1 MNSAHYLGCLTKLS
15 DTFRLFSA
23 SLLVKFLGA
32 ASKEACISARL
43 AAYSFTVIEIF
54 FQRVTEMKSLE
65 NIGDI
70 MRSDWN
76 RRVQHDYRFWVSN
89 DRSPS
94 SIMWEEGERDFAAVV
109 KGIRGT
115 QTQTALEIGCG
126 VGRMLRAAG
135 DVFGKVIGVDVSPL
149 AVDKAK
155 ELLGVSS
162 NVQLCANSGYDLG
175 GIADASVDFV
185 WSFAAL
191 AHMPARVFAAYM
203 LELKRVLKP
212 DGVAR
217 LQVFI
222 GETSGLEEVDTLRLR
237 AFSEGNLLDALQ
249 QSGLELSGHSPVEL
263 PLAELLDEMG
273 LRPVIL
279 NVTNSGKNARAL
291 ETVLA
296 ALTPVGEGSSDACE
310 KASEFEAWLALNYAD
325 RLFNDGDFD
334 RARFTL
340 EYVAQHCKITSIDIK
355 DTLDR
360 ISTAAAKQDV
370 QTLISSSQASGDIYA
385 RNIAVVGERF
395 PSLLEKLNAISSAEL
410 ESVSV
415 KATADGPVLWRDK
428 TCLDHPEKPKAAGE
442 AWVRRSLNDVRFL
455 KAGHLIVMGFGTGYH
470 LESLVARG
478 THRVSCIEPSL
489 AVLKRALESR
499 DLRVVLRQ
507 LVSLEVSTD
516 IGTMECG
523 EQSEVIARPQ
533 VTILDAPFSN
543 EVTKRFYARR
553 GLTTIR
559 PKIAVLGPL
568 QGGTLPIGQYTTSAL
583 TALGQRVRGI
593 DMSGFNKSYELVD
606 SLIFDSTR
614 RNLARQTYVETLSS
628 MLLESFAE
636 KPIDILICMAQA
648 PISARALQE
657 LRRQGVVTVLWFV
670 EDYLRFTY
678 WKEMS
683 KYYDFVF
690 TIQKGECIESIRAAG
705 AGHVHYLPTACDPR
719 FHVPLSVSAEDREK
733 WGSPISFVG
742 AGYHNRQQAFASLAH
757 YPFKI
762 WGSEWPGCKP
772 FDRMV
777 QENSRRIAPEE
788 YIKIFNTT
796 DININLHS
804 SSERDGVDPTGDFLN
819 PRTFELASCEAFQLV
834 DERALLSEA
843 FKAGEE
849 VVTFT
854 SIADLKEKIDYYSTR
869 PEERK
874 RIARKGRERVLRDH
888 TYEKRMEEMLSVIY
902 SQAYQK
908 LKTRQQSS
916 PWSDMIR
923 RAEVDP
929 ELRERC
935 QKAFERGEEP
945 VLDGLVADITTGKGN
960 LSETEQKLLFL
971 FHVRKQII
979 RMEHEGA
986 GVKNS

>member
-1 MNSAHYLGCLTKLS
+1 
-15 DTFRLFSA
+15 
-23 SLLVKFLGA
+23 
-32 ASKEACISARL
+32 
-43 AAYSFTVIEIF
+43 
-54 FQRVTEMKSLE
+54 
-65 NIGDI
+65 
-70 MRSDWN
+70 MRADWN

-89 DRSPS
+89 DLSSS
-94 SIMWEEGERDFAAVV
+94 SIMWEEGARDFAAVT
-109 KGIRGT
+109 KGISCKR
-115 QTQTALEIGCG
+115 TQTALEIGCG
-126 VGRMLRAAG
+126 VGRMLRAAS

-155 ELLGVSS
+155 ELLGSGT
-162 NVQLCANSGYDLG
+162 NVQLSASSGYDLAAV
-175 GIADASVDFV
+175 ADASVDFV
-185 WSFAAL
+185 WSFASL
-191 AHMPARVFAAYM
+191 AHMPARVFAAYA
-203 LELKRVLKP
+203 LELRRVLAS
-212 DGVAR
+212 DGIAR

-222 GETSGLEEVDTLRLR
+222 GETSGLQEVDTLRLR
-237 AFSEGNLLDALQ
+237 AFSEINLMEALHQ
-249 QSGLELSGHSPVEL
+249 AGLELTGQEPAEL

-279 NVTNSGKNARAL
+279 TISRGASAPKSL

-296 ALTPVGEGSSDACE
+296 ALSPVGEGVDDVCE

-340 EYVAQHCKITSIDIK
+340 EYVAQHCKTTGIDIK

-360 ISTAAAKQDV
+360 ISSVTATQDV
-370 QTLISSSQASGDIYA
+370 QAVISSAESASQIYA
-385 RNIAVVGERF
+385 RNAEVLRERF
-395 PSLLEKLNAISSAEL
+395 PALLERLNGVSSSEL
-410 ESVSV
+410 AAVSV
-415 KATADGPVLWRDK
+415 KATVDGPVLWSGQ

-442 AWVRRSLNDVRFL
+442 SWVRRSLNDVRFL
-455 KAGHLIVMGFGTGYH
+455 RAAHLIVVGFGAGYH
-470 LESLVARG
+470 IESLIARG
-478 THRVSCIEPSL
+478 THRVSCVEPSV
-489 AVLKRALESR
+489 AVLKRALELR

-507 LVSLEVSTD
+507 IVSLEVSAD
-516 IGTMECG
+516 IHKLECG
-523 EQSEVIARPQ
+523 EESEVLSRPQ
-533 VTILDAPFSN
+533 MTMVAPSFST
-543 EVTKRFYARR
+543 EVTKQFYARR
-553 GLTTIR
+553 GLSTMK

-606 SLIFDSTR
+606 SLIFDSGR

-657 LRRQGVVTVLWFV
+657 LRRQGVITVLWFV

-690 TIQKGECIESIRAAG
+690 TIQKGDCIEAIRAAG
-705 AGHVHYLPTACDPR
+705 AGCVHYLPTGCDPR
-719 FHVPLSVSAEDREK
+719 FHTPMSVTPEEREK

-777 QENSRRIAPEE
+777 QEDSRRISPEE
-788 YIKIFNTT
+788 YIKIFNAT

-819 PRTFELASCEAFQLV
+819 PRTFELASCQAFQLV
-834 DERALLSEA
+834 DERSLLPEA
-843 FKAGEE
+843 FVAGEE
-849 VVTFT
+849 VVTFN
-854 SIADLKEKIDYYSTR
+854 SVADLKEKIDYYTNR
-869 PEERK
+869 PDERK
-874 RIARKGRERVLRDH
+874 RIARNSRERVLRDH

-908 LKTRQQSS
+908 LKTRQQAS

-935 QKAFERGEEP
+935 QRAFERGEEP
-945 VLDGLVADITTGKGN
+945 ILDGLVADITTGKGN

>member
-1 MNSAHYLGCLTKLS
+1 
-15 DTFRLFSA
+15 
-23 SLLVKFLGA
+23 
-32 ASKEACISARL
+32 
-43 AAYSFTVIEIF
+43 
-54 FQRVTEMKSLE
+54 
-65 NIGDI
+65 
-70 MRSDWN
+70 
-76 RRVQHDYRFWVSN
+76 
-89 DRSPS
+89 
-94 SIMWEEGERDFAAVV
+94 
-109 KGIRGT
+109 
-115 QTQTALEIGCG
+115 
-126 VGRMLRAAG
+126 
-135 DVFGKVIGVDVSPL
+135 
-149 AVDKAK
+149 
-155 ELLGVSS
+155 
-162 NVQLCANSGYDLG
+162 
-175 GIADASVDFV
+175 
-185 WSFAAL
+185 
-191 AHMPARVFAAYM
+191 MPARIFASYL
-203 LELKRVLKP
+203 LELRRVLTST
-212 DGVAR
+212 GVAR

-222 GETSGLEEVDTLRLR
+222 GTTTGLQEVDTLRLR
-237 AFSEGNLLDALQ
+237 AFSEGNLQEALQ
-249 QSGLELSGHSPVEL
+249 QAGLEITGQVPTEL

-273 LRPVIL
+273 LRPVML
-279 NVTNSGKNARAL
+279 TVARGDNAPRSL
-291 ETVLA
+291 ETVYA
-296 ALTPVGEGSSDACE
+296 ALTPEGEECADVCE

-340 EYVAQHCKITSIDIK
+340 EYVAQHCKTTGIDIQ
-355 DTLDR
+355 DTLER
-360 ISTAAAKQDV
+360 ISAVTATQDV
-370 QTLISSSQASGDIYA
+370 Q
-385 RNIAVVGERF
+385 AV
-395 PSLLEKLNAISSAEL
+395 ISSADSASQIYAKNAEVLGQRFPEL
-410 ESVSV
+410 LKKLDALADSELATVVV
-415 KATADGPVLWRDK
+415 KATVDGPVLWRGQ
-428 TCLDHPEKPKAAGE
+428 TCLDHPEKPKAGGDS
-442 AWVRRSLNDVRFL
+442 WVRRSLNDVRFL
-455 KAGHLIVMGFGTGYH
+455 RAAHLIVVGFGAGYH
-470 LESLVARG
+470 IESLLARG
-478 THRVSCIEPSL
+478 THRVSCVEPSL
-489 AVLKRALESR
+489 AALKRALQLR
-499 DLRVVLRQ
+499 DLRVSLRQ
-507 LVSLEVSTD
+507 LASLEVSTD
-516 IGTMECG
+516 VHKLECG
-523 EQSEVIARPQ
+523 EGSEVLSRPQ
-533 VTILDAPFSN
+533 VTMLDPTFTT
-543 EVTKRFYARR
+543 EVTKQFYARR
-553 GLTTIR
+553 GLNTMK

-583 TALGQRVRGI
+583 TTLGQRVRGI

-606 SLIFDSTR
+606 SLIFDSGR

-690 TIQKGECIESIRAAG
+690 TIQKGDCIDAIRAAG
-705 AGHVHYLPTACDPR
+705 AGCVHYLPTACDPR
-719 FHVPLSVSAEDREK
+719 FHVPMNLTAEDREK

-757 YPFKI
+757 YPLKI

-772 FDRMV
+772 FDRLV
-777 QENSRRIAPEE
+777 QEDSRRVAPEE
-788 YIKIFNTT
+788 YIKIFNAT

-834 DERALLSEA
+834 DERALLAEA
-843 FKAGEE
+843 FVAGEE
-849 VVTFT
+849 IVTFN
-854 SIADLKEKIDYYSTR
+854 SVADLKEKIDYYTER

-874 RIARKGRERVLRDH
+874 RIAQKGRERVLRDH

-916 PWSDMIR
+916 PWGEMIR

-929 ELRERC
+929 ELRDRC
-935 QKAFERGEEP
+935 QRAFERGEEP
-945 VLDGLVADITTGKGN
+945 VLDGLVADITTGKGT

>member
-1 MNSAHYLGCLTKLS
+1 
-15 DTFRLFSA
+15 
-23 SLLVKFLGA
+23 
-32 ASKEACISARL
+32 
-43 AAYSFTVIEIF
+43 
-54 FQRVTEMKSLE
+54 
-65 NIGDI
+65 
-70 MRSDWN
+70 MRDDWN

-89 DRSPS
+89 DLAPS
-94 SIMWEEGERDFAAVV
+94 SLMWEEGARDFAAVT
-109 KGIRGT
+109 KGISCKRS
-115 QTQTALEIGCG
+115 QTALEIGCG
-126 VGRMLRAAG
+126 VGRMLRAASE
-135 DVFGKVIGVDVSPL
+135 VFGKVIGIDVSPL
-149 AVDKAK
+149 AIDKAK
-155 ELLGVSS
+155 ELLGSGS
-162 NVQLCANSGYDLG
+162 NVQLAANSGYDLSSV
-175 GIADASVDFV
+175 ADASVDFA
-185 WSFAAL
+185 WSFASL
-191 AHMPARVFAAYM
+191 AHMPARVFASYL
-203 LELKRVLKP
+203 LELKRVLKA
-212 DGVAR
+212 DGRAQ

-222 GETSGLEEVDTLRLR
+222 GQISDLQEVDTLRLR
-237 AFSEGNLLDALQ
+237 AFSESNLLDALQ
-249 QSGLELSGHSPVEL
+249 QAGLELEAMVSVEL

-273 LRPVIL
+273 IRPVIIKVSHG
-279 NVTNSGKNARAL
+279 VTASKSL
-291 ETVLA
+291 DTVLA
-296 ALTPVGEGSSDACE
+296 ALCPHGEGDADTCE
-310 KASEFEAWLALNYAD
+310 KACDFEAWLALNYAD

-340 EYVAQHCKITSIDIK
+340 EYVAQHCQTSSIDIK

-360 ISTAAAKQDV
+360 ISAVAAKRDV
-370 QTLISSSQASGDIYA
+370 QSSITDADARGEIYA
-385 RNIAVVGERF
+385 RNAEILRDRF
-395 PSLLEKLNAISSAEL
+395 PALLERLNALPSV
-410 ESVSV
+410 ESENVSV
-415 KATADGPVLWRDK
+415 KATVDGPVLWCGQ

-442 AWVRRSLNDVRFL
+442 SWVRRSLNDLRFL
-455 KAGHLIVMGFGTGYH
+455 RASHLIVLGFGSGYH
-470 LESLVARG
+470 LESLIARG
-478 THRVSCIEPSL
+478 THRVSCVEPSL
-489 AVLKRALESR
+489 SVLKRALELR
-499 DLRVVLRQ
+499 DVRPVLRQ
-507 LVSLEVSTD
+507 LVSLEVSAQCERL
-516 IGTMECG
+516 ECG
-523 EQSEVIARPQ
+523 EQSEVLARPQ
-533 VTILDAPFSN
+533 VTLLDPSFAT

-553 GLTTIR
+553 GLSTMR

-606 SLIFDSTR
+606 SLIFDSSR

-648 PISARALQE
+648 PISPRALQE

-678 WKEMS
+678 WKEMA

-690 TIQKGECIESIRAAG
+690 TIQKGDCIEAIRAAG
-705 AGHVHYLPTACDPR
+705 AGSVHYLPTACDPR
-719 FHVPLSVSAEDREK
+719 FHIPMNLSEEDREK

-762 WGSEWPGCKP
+762 WGSEWPACKP

-777 QENSRRIAPEE
+777 QEASRRISPEE
-788 YIKIFNTT
+788 YIKIFNAS
-796 DININLHS
+796 DINLNLHS

-834 DERALLSEA
+834 DERALLAEA
-843 FKAGEE
+843 FVAGEE
-849 VVTFT
+849 VVTFN
-854 SIADLKEKIDYYSTR
+854 SVADLKDKIDYYSSR
-869 PEERK
+869 PEERR

-888 TYEKRMEEMLSVIY
+888 TYEKRMEEMLSVVY
-902 SQAYQK
+902 SQAYQR
-908 LKTRQQSS
+908 LKKRQESS
-916 PWSDMIR
+916 PWSEMIR

-929 ELRERC
+929 ELQQRC

-945 VLDGLVADITTGKGN
+945 ILDGLVADITTGKGN
-960 LSETEQKLLFL
+960 LTETEQKLLFL